1 MAKRKDIGDSK
12 SKSNAVIAYRAP
24 QVPAAVPTLFKA
36 EPAADEPAVAEM
48 PQGVVES
55 DAAADAPVLPR
66 AATLDEVP
74 PTISAAPSV
83 VPDEAA
89 TAPAGAPVAD
99 RPASRAGRF
108 TLLAASV
115 ALAAS
120 IGAVA
125 GSLGHAE
132 FQRQFASVVA
142 APRADV
148 PEDVRMLKD
157 TLAQLRANVKSL
169 SDNMAAMRV
178 SMAASSSTINGHLGK
193 IAETLDRGDRRAA
206 AAPAES
212 TGSTTA
218 ANGGEVKPPARPPIV
233 EGWVV
238 RKVYDGAALVE
249 GRYGIIEVEPGTIL
263 PGLGRI
269 QEIKRQDGH
278 WVVVTA
284 KGLIMPVH

>member
-1 MAKRKDIGDSK
+1 MAKRKDVGDSK
-12 SKSNAVIAYRAP
+12 SEPNAVIAYRAP

-36 EPAADEPAVAEM
+36 EPAADEPAMAETL
-48 PQGVVES
+48 VES
-55 DAAADAPVLPR
+55 EAAADAPVLPR

-74 PTISAAPSV
+74 PTISVAPSV

-89 TAPAGAPVAD
+89 TAPAAGPVAD
-99 RPASRAGRF
+99 KPASRAGRF

-132 FQRQFASVVA
+132 FQRQFAVA

-178 SMAASSSTINGHLGK
+178 SMAASSSTINGQLGK
-193 IAETLDRGDRRAA
+193 IAETIDRGDRRAA
-206 AAPAES
+206 AAAGPAET
-212 TGSTTA
+212 TGSIA
-218 ANGGEVKPPARPPIV
+218 SPNGGEVKPPARPPIV

-249 GRYGIIEVEPGTIL
+249 GRYGIVEVEPGTIL